1 MSGVRHYHRCLQCEW
16 PHLTPIHRRDWSRD
30 VALTPTSS
38 SSLSH
43 STRRLDFLRL
53 LLLLRFASSR
63 RSRRTPRA
71 RAAYKFPRL
80 AVAAAAGSEAKRG
93 SASRSAPAKR
103 PKLPFP
109 SPHAS
114 SGLCCCCYTAPV
126 RCSSRR
132 RRRRSGVVAM
142 AARKNAGVLALF
154 DVDGT
159 LTAPRKVSP
168 FSSRAIVSS
177 LQLHRRCW
185 MNLVLLFFFFWGY
198 RWWRR
203 RCSSSWSSC
212 ARWEWRLCASP
223 LHFSSSWFPWTIWD
237 SCHVLV
243 MYVLGAACHCGRGWG
258 IWSGED
264 FRTTRQI
271 RFWTCTL

>member
-1 MSGVRHYHRCLQCEW
+1 MSGVRHYRRCLQCEW

-168 FSSRAIVSS
+168 FSGSASVISSHLFPSDSFLAAAASS
-177 LQLHRRCW
+177 LLNESCSS
-185 MNLVLLFFFFWGY
+185 LLFF
-198 RWWRR
+198 
-203 RCSSSWSSC
+203 
-212 ARWEWRLCASP
+212 
-223 LHFSSSWFPWTIWD
+223 
-237 SCHVLV
+237 
-243 MYVLGAACHCGRGWG
+243 LGV
-258 IWSGED
+258 
-264 FRTTRQI
+264 
-271 RFWTCTL
+271 